1 MEEELGIDAD
11 MKEVLGMQDT
21 DSEESDSDSDSDASS
36 DAGSGSDEE
45 GFMDEDIGD
54 VEEDAESESGEI
66 QDAED
71 AEDADEDPFISVA
84 SALEDP
90 IYVVSIQPEVKSCIV
105 CPGKL
110 LKNPEMTKTHITS
123 NACGAH

>member
-21 DSEESDSDSDSDASS
+21 DSEESDSDSDSGASS
-36 DAGSGSDEE
+36 DGGFGSDDE
-45 GFMDEDIGD
+45 GS
-54 VEEDAESESGEI
+54 VEEDI
-66 QDAED
+66 ED
-71 AEDADEDPFISVA
+71 AEEGAGSESDIGEVEEAEEEDDDPFISVA

-110 LKNPEMTKTHITS
+110 LKNPEMTKTHTTS